1 MSAQVKVTSG
11 FAASGDGRIYFE
23 AAGSGPAI
31 VFVHAG
37 VSDRRMWDP
46 QFEAFANDNQVIR
59 FDLRGCGKSSKA
71 QGSFSNRDDLAAV
84 LAAMGVEKAVLVRC
98 SMGGATAI
106 DFTLVHPA
114 AVRRLVPVGAGVCG
128 STDRCDHCCGI
139 KRRYFTHS

>member
-11 FAASGDGRIYFE
+11 FAASGDGRIYFQ

-46 QFEAFANDNQVIR
+46 QFEAFANDYQVIR

-98 SMGGATAI
+98 SMGGRPRSISRWCIRRQCADWCRSARASADRQIAAI
-106 DFTLVHPA
+106 IA
-114 AVRRLVPVGAGVCG
+114 AG
-128 STDRCDHCCGI
+128 
-139 KRRYFTHS
+139 